1 MTHVNEPP
9 SVEELD
15 EERERLGLSR
25 SELSRRMG
33 REVDAWSEIV
43 TAGIDPRLS
52 TIQKAYQA
60 LDNAEPEAEKRGRK
74 PCIEPDGGEA

>member
-1 MTHVNEPP
+1 MTQVNEPP
-9 SVEELD
+9 SVEALD

-43 TAGIDPRLS
+43 TTGIDPRLS
-52 TIQKAYQA
+52 TIQKAYRA

-74 PCIEPDGGEA
+74 PCIELEEGEA